1 MKVFL
6 AFATFSPQN
15 SVLATD
21 RQSFAR
27 NSACLSRFR
36 AFDPYFGHRQALN
49 RPKLCL
55 SVRMVSLWMVSVRI
69 VPVSMVS
76 V

>member
-1 MKVFL
+1 M
-6 AFATFSPQN
+6 
-15 SVLATD
+15 LATD
-21 RQSFAR
+21 RQSFAQ

-36 AFDPYFGHRQALN
+36 AFDPHFEHRQALN

-55 SVRMVSLWMVSVRI
+55 SVWMVSVRMVSLRM